1 MTLVMLQSPLC
12 FCLKMPLFLQEPFLQ
27 PCRSSLRLQP
37 HPSLCH
43 HLPTL
48 YSGQPLLFLQWSLP
62 GLGTSCSQGP
72 SRLSPLLSYSAGPSQ
87 PSTAS
92 SPWRC
97 LSSTHLA
104 LMELPITGPCPPA
117 IEGWSRY
124 GHVTE
129 ADHWRSSLRLTVRGS
144 YCSSG
149 GFK

>member
-92 SPWRC
+92 SPS
-97 LSSTHLA
+97 LPQHLA
-104 LMELPITGPCPPA
+104 MSFYSVSMNLMTL
-117 IEGWSRY
+117 
-124 GHVTE
+124 
-129 ADHWRSSLRLTVRGS
+129 DSLYMQNHTV
-144 YCSSG
+144 
-149 GFK
+149 FFLL